1 MLSIRSVHLEQ
12 NSKLRIHSK
21 PDRNQSKLTVWI
33 GYENIEIEIPIRKK
47 NLTYLGVGQLKISSI
62 ISSILIVIHFVT
74 DQICGTIWI
83 FSIFVFS
90 VNEKCVIFAYV
101 GLRSSVI
108 IAMNRDCALI
118 PQ

>member
-1 MLSIRSVHLEQ
+1 MYCHI
-12 NSKLRIHSK
+12 K
-21 PDRNQSKLTVWI
+21 
-33 GYENIEIEIPIRKK
+33 IPIRKQK
-47 NLTYLGVGQLKISSI
+47 TNLTYLGVRQLNISSI
-62 ISSILIVIHFVT
+62 RSSILIVIHFVT

-83 FSIFVFS
+83 FSMFVFS